1 MAISG
6 QPGVNDNL
14 KYLGDSELFY
24 GDINGILE
32 PPMLAGDDSL
42 AVRRNY
48 NALYGEGNAMIEFTQ
63 GGKDYLRAT
72 GDSNALFGDASQ
84 MFDNSL
90 GGDDTLLAR
99 GRQNFL
105 RGDANEMLDNAQG
118 GNDII

>member
-1 MAISG
+1 
-6 QPGVNDNL
+6 
-14 KYLGDSELFY
+14 
-24 GDINGILE
+24 
-32 PPMLAGDDSL
+32 
-42 AVRRNY
+42 
-48 NALYGEGNAMIEFTQ
+48 
-63 GGKDYLRAT
+63 
-72 GDSNALFGDASQ
+72 